1 MRKNIP
7 EKTVQRLLVY
17 YRYLLYL
24 LQQGVK
30 DLSSRSLA
38 DLLEIRDSQVRK
50 DLSHLGSLGKRGSGY
65 DILTL
70 RDKLAEVLEI
80 KREIKACVVGMG
92 NLGAAL
98 AAYRGFEA
106 LGIRIVALFDN
117 SPQKVG
123 KKFRGSLCFDINDL
137 AATIRSQGI
146 SLAILAVPADSAQ
159 ETAMKLDKYGISA
172 ILNFTPVKLSLSKRV
187 KVRNVDLAT
196 ELKTLSFFIKE

>member
-7 EKTVQRLLVY
+7 EKTIQRLLVY
-17 YRYLLYL
+17 YRYLLYF

-50 DLSHLGSLGKRGSGY
+50 DLSYLGCLGKRGSGY

-106 LGIRIVALFDN
+106 LGIKIVAVFDN
-117 SPQKVG
+117 FPQKIG
-123 KKFRGSLCFDINDL
+123 RKIRGHLCLDISN
-137 AATIRSQGI
+137 I
-146 SLAILAVPADSAQ
+146 SKEVKSRNIKLAILAVPAEAAQ
-159 ETAMKLDKYGISA
+159 ETAIKLEKSQIKGL
-172 ILNFTPVKLSLSKRV
+172 LNFTPVKLSLSRSV
-187 KVRNVDLAT
+187 KVRNVDLAS
-196 ELKTLSFFIKE
+196 ELKTLSFFTGE